1 MFIKAPFRAPL
12 TGSPPSEDASRL
24 RPRSDWA
31 YSLRPWTRWEKQGPA
46 KNPKSRAKIKPG
58 GDENGQDEEAKRG
71 GRGVG
76 GAFLDNWMEPVR
88 MHERQRPADWTQR
101 RKSPFLLHLIFARE
115 RCMIES
121 FASTFITLII
131 HATSRS
137 NPDCRP
143 VLTEHRSNKC
153 DFCKSA
159 LRDSISIFS
168 PFCAAKA
175 V

>member
-1 MFIKAPFRAPL
+1 MGETRAREESKI
-12 TGSPPSEDASRL
+12 TGQNHGPKSSPAVMKMGK
-24 RPRSDWA
+24 
-31 YSLRPWTRWEKQGPA
+31 TRKQGGA
-46 KNPKSRAKIKPG
+46 G
-58 GDENGQDEEAKRG
+58 GEG
-71 GRGVG
+71 GGSS
-76 GAFLDNWMEPVR
+76 FLDNWMEPVR
-88 MHERQRPADWTQR
+88 MHERQRPVDWTQR
-101 RKSPFLLHLIFARE
+101 RKSPFFLHLIFARE

-143 VLTEHRSNKC
+143 VLTEHISNKC
-153 DFCKSA
+153 DFDKSA